1 MAGWIRPSIYVHGCT
16 IRCVCVY
23 GCNRQGI
30 AWLRAKRLDRK
41 EIPLL
46 TLGRRGH
53 APQRNVAQPRQ
64 NAAPAATYTPCNKHQ
79 KTAHNLTTQNIY
91 NIHTYAHTP
100 NQSTPYNPTTNLC
113 PKHAQN
119 RLAIT
124 TYLLQNTALKTEHT
138 DKNLTLQALWEP
150 QPKGGSVLF
159 SH

>member
-30 AWLRAKRLDRK
+30 AWLRAKRVDRK

-53 APQRNVAQPRQ
+53 APQRNVAQPRL

-91 NIHTYAHTP
+91 NIHTYDHTP
-100 NQSTPYNPTTNLC
+100 NQSTPCNPTTNLC
-113 PKHAQN
+113 AQARPKPPCYNNIPTAKYRPQN
-119 RLAIT
+119 LEHG
-124 TYLLQNTALKTEHT
+124 QKT
-138 DKNLTLQALWEP
+138 
-150 QPKGGSVLF
+150 
-159 SH
+159 

>member
-30 AWLRAKRLDRK
+30 AWLRAKRVDRK

-91 NIHTYAHTP
+91 RIYRRPYTLKESTIYCLTSILTVYIHP
-100 NQSTPYNPTTNLC
+100 NSPCYNNLPTA
-113 PKHAQN
+113 K
-119 RLAIT
+119 
-124 TYLLQNTALKTEHT
+124 
-138 DKNLTLQALWEP
+138 
-150 QPKGGSVLF
+150 
-159 SH
+159 